1 MRLSG
6 KVALITGSARGI
18 GRSIAEAFSAEG
30 AVVVVND
37 VGNDAG
43 ARETL
48 AAITSA
54 GGTGT
59 VEMFDVSDAAQV
71 EAGVKNILAAH
82 GRIDVL
88 VNNAGITRDN
98 LLLRM
103 SEEEFDAV
111 IRVNLKGTYLL
122 TKTVTRHMM
131 KQRSG
136 KVVNISSV
144 VGMMG
149 NAGQSNYAAAKA
161 GIIGFTKA
169 TARELASRNITVNAI
184 APGFIQTAMTAALP
198 EAVQKAFLAQI
209 PLGRFAEPREVAE
222 LALFLASDA
231 SSYITGQ
238 VVGINGGMY
247 TERILDEDIP
257 RGKGGIAMQVEQRV
271 REIVAEQLERDVN
284 EITSTS
290 SLIDDLGADSL
301 DVVELVMK
309 MEEEFGIEIPDEEA
323 EKIKTV
329 NDVVQYI
336 TAHKK

>member
-1 MRLSG
+1 MGMRLSG
-6 KVALITGSARGI
+6 KVALVTGSARGI
-18 GRSIAEAFSAEG
+18 GRSIAELFCAEG
-30 AVVVVND
+30 ATVVVND
-37 VGNDAG
+37 VGSDAG

-48 AAITSA
+48 AALEAA
-54 GGTGT
+54 GGKGS

-71 EAGVKNILAAH
+71 DAGVKNILEAH

-98 LLLRM
+98 LLLRL
-103 SEEEFDAV
+103 SEEDFDAV
-111 IRVNLKGTYLL
+111 LRVNLKGTYLL
-122 TKTVTRHMM
+122 TRVVTRHMM

-136 KVVNISSV
+136 RVVNISSV

-222 LALFLASDA
+222 LALFLVSDA

-247 TERILDEDIP
+247 
-257 RGKGGIAMQVEQRV
+257 M
-271 REIVAEQLERDVN
+271 
-284 EITSTS
+284 
-290 SLIDDLGADSL
+290 
-301 DVVELVMK
+301 
-309 MEEEFGIEIPDEEA
+309 
-323 EKIKTV
+323 
-329 NDVVQYI
+329 
-336 TAHKK
+336 

>member
-6 KVALITGSARGI
+6 KVALVTGSARGI
-18 GRSIAEAFSAEG
+18 GRSIAELFCAEG
-30 AVVVVND
+30 ATVVVND
-37 VGNDAG
+37 IGSDAG

-48 AAITSA
+48 AALEAA
-54 GGTGT
+54 GGKGS

-71 EAGVKNILAAH
+71 GAGVKNILEAH

-98 LLLRM
+98 LLLRL
-103 SEEEFDAV
+103 SEDDFDAV
-111 IRVNLKGTYLL
+111 LRVNLKGTYLL
-122 TKTVTRHMM
+122 TRVVTRHMM

-136 KVVNISSV
+136 RVVNISSV

-184 APGFIQTAMTAALP
+184 APGFIRTAMTAALP
-198 EAVQKAFLAQI
+198 EAVRNAFMAQI

-247 TERILDEDIP
+247 
-257 RGKGGIAMQVEQRV
+257 M
-271 REIVAEQLERDVN
+271 
-284 EITSTS
+284 
-290 SLIDDLGADSL
+290 
-301 DVVELVMK
+301 
-309 MEEEFGIEIPDEEA
+309 
-323 EKIKTV
+323 
-329 NDVVQYI
+329 
-336 TAHKK
+336 

>member
-1 MRLSG
+1 
-6 KVALITGSARGI
+6 
-18 GRSIAEAFSAEG
+18 
-30 AVVVVND
+30 VND

-48 AAITSA
+48 AAITGSGA
-54 GGTGT
+54 SGT

-71 EAGVKNILAAH
+71 DAGVKNILAVH

-161 GIIGFTKA
+161 GILGFTKA
-169 TARELASRNITVNAI
+169 IARELAPRNVTVNAI
-184 APGFIQTAMTAALP
+184 APGFIRTAMTAGLP
-198 EAVQKAFLAQI
+198 EAVQKTFLAQI

-238 VVGINGGMY
+238 VIGLNGGMY
-247 TERILDEDIP
+247 
-257 RGKGGIAMQVEQRV
+257 M
-271 REIVAEQLERDVN
+271 
-284 EITSTS
+284 
-290 SLIDDLGADSL
+290 
-301 DVVELVMK
+301 
-309 MEEEFGIEIPDEEA
+309 
-323 EKIKTV
+323 
-329 NDVVQYI
+329 
-336 TAHKK
+336 

>member
-6 KVALITGSARGI
+6 KVALVTGSARGI
-18 GRSIAEAFSAEG
+18 GRSIAELFSAEG
-30 AVVVVND
+30 ATVVVND
-37 VGNDAG
+37 VGSDAG

-48 AAITSA
+48 AVLEAA
-54 GGTGT
+54 GGKGS

-71 EAGVKNILAAH
+71 DAGVKNILAVH

-184 APGFIQTAMTAALP
+184 APGFILTAMTAALP

-222 LALFLASDA
+222 LALFLACDA

-238 VVGINGGMY
+238 VIGINGGMY
-247 TERILDEDIP
+247 T
-257 RGKGGIAMQVEQRV
+257 
-271 REIVAEQLERDVN
+271 
-284 EITSTS
+284 
-290 SLIDDLGADSL
+290 
-301 DVVELVMK
+301 
-309 MEEEFGIEIPDEEA
+309 
-323 EKIKTV
+323 
-329 NDVVQYI
+329 
-336 TAHKK
+336 

>member
-6 KVALITGSARGI
+6 KVALVTGSARGI
-18 GRSIAEAFSAEG
+18 GRSIAELFCAEG
-30 AVVVVND
+30 ATVVVND
-37 VGNDAG
+37 VGSDAG

-48 AAITSA
+48 AMLEAA
-54 GGTGT
+54 GGKGS

-71 EAGVKNILAAH
+71 DAGVKNILEAH

-98 LLLRM
+98 LLLRL
-103 SEEEFDAV
+103 SEEDFDAV
-111 IRVNLKGTYLL
+111 LRVNLKGTFLL
-122 TKTVTRHMM
+122 TKMVTRHMI

-184 APGFIQTAMTAALP
+184 APGFIRTAMTAALP

-222 LALFLASDA
+222 LALFLASVA

-247 TERILDEDIP
+247 T
-257 RGKGGIAMQVEQRV
+257 
-271 REIVAEQLERDVN
+271 
-284 EITSTS
+284 
-290 SLIDDLGADSL
+290 
-301 DVVELVMK
+301 
-309 MEEEFGIEIPDEEA
+309 
-323 EKIKTV
+323 
-329 NDVVQYI
+329 
-336 TAHKK
+336 

>member
-6 KVALITGSARGI
+6 KVALVTGSARGI
-18 GRSIAEAFSAEG
+18 GRSIAELFCAEG
-30 AVVVVND
+30 ATVVVND
-37 VGNDAG
+37 VGSDAG

-48 AAITSA
+48 AALEAA
-54 GGTGT
+54 GGRGS

-71 EAGVKNILAAH
+71 DAGVKNILAAH

-98 LLLRM
+98 LLLRL
-103 SEEEFDAV
+103 SEDDFDAV
-111 IRVNLKGTYLL
+111 LRVNLKGTYLL
-122 TKTVTRHMM
+122 TRAVTRHMM

-136 KVVNISSV
+136 RVVNISSV

-169 TARELASRNITVNAI
+169 TARELASRNIMVNAI

-198 EAVQKAFLAQI
+198 EAVRKAFLAQI

-222 LALFLASDA
+222 LALFLVSDA

-247 TERILDEDIP
+247 
-257 RGKGGIAMQVEQRV
+257 M
-271 REIVAEQLERDVN
+271 
-284 EITSTS
+284 
-290 SLIDDLGADSL
+290 
-301 DVVELVMK
+301 
-309 MEEEFGIEIPDEEA
+309 
-323 EKIKTV
+323 
-329 NDVVQYI
+329 
-336 TAHKK
+336 

>member
-1 MRLSG
+1 MRISG
-6 KVALITGSARGI
+6 KVALVTGSARGI

-30 AVVVVND
+30 AIVVVND

-48 AAITSA
+48 AAITSS
-54 GGTGT
+54 GGSGT
-59 VEMFDVSDAAQV
+59 VEMFDVSDAV
-71 EAGVKNILAAH
+71 GVDAGVKNILAAH
-82 GRIDVL
+82 GRIDIL

-169 TARELASRNITVNAI
+169 AARELAARNITVNAI
-184 APGFIQTAMTAALP
+184 APGFIRTAMTAGLP
-198 EAVQKAFLAQI
+198 EAVQKSFLAQI
-209 PLGRFAEPREVAE
+209 PLGRFAEPKEVAE

-238 VVGINGGMY
+238 VIGLNGGMY
-247 TERILDEDIP
+247 
-257 RGKGGIAMQVEQRV
+257 M
-271 REIVAEQLERDVN
+271 
-284 EITSTS
+284 
-290 SLIDDLGADSL
+290 
-301 DVVELVMK
+301 
-309 MEEEFGIEIPDEEA
+309 
-323 EKIKTV
+323 
-329 NDVVQYI
+329 
-336 TAHKK
+336 

>member
-6 KVALITGSARGI
+6 KVALVTGSARGI
-18 GRSIAEAFSAEG
+18 GRSIAELFCAEG
-30 AVVVVND
+30 ATVVVND
-37 VGNDAG
+37 IGSDAG

-48 AAITSA
+48 AALEAA
-54 GGTGT
+54 GGKGS

-71 EAGVKNILAAH
+71 GAGVKNILEAH

-98 LLLRM
+98 LLLRL
-103 SEEEFDAV
+103 SEDDFDAV
-111 IRVNLKGTYLL
+111 LRVNLKGTYLL
-122 TKTVTRHMM
+122 TRVVTRHMM

-136 KVVNISSV
+136 RVVNISSV

-169 TARELASRNITVNAI
+169 AARELASRNITVNAI

-198 EAVQKAFLAQI
+198 EAVRNAFMAQI

-247 TERILDEDIP
+247 
-257 RGKGGIAMQVEQRV
+257 M
-271 REIVAEQLERDVN
+271 
-284 EITSTS
+284 
-290 SLIDDLGADSL
+290 
-301 DVVELVMK
+301 
-309 MEEEFGIEIPDEEA
+309 
-323 EKIKTV
+323 
-329 NDVVQYI
+329 
-336 TAHKK
+336 

>member
-6 KVALITGSARGI
+6 KVALVTGSARGI
-18 GRSIAEAFSAEG
+18 GRSIAELFCAEG
-30 AVVVVND
+30 ATVVVND
-37 VGNDAG
+37 VGSDAG

-48 AAITSA
+48 ATLEAA
-54 GGTGT
+54 GGKGS

-71 EAGVKNILAAH
+71 DAGVKNILEGH

-98 LLLRM
+98 LLLRL
-103 SEEEFDAV
+103 SEEDFDAV
-111 IRVNLKGTYLL
+111 LRVNLKGTFLL
-122 TKTVTRHMM
+122 TKMVTRHMI

-198 EAVQKAFLAQI
+198 EAVRNAFMAQI

-247 TERILDEDIP
+247 T
-257 RGKGGIAMQVEQRV
+257 
-271 REIVAEQLERDVN
+271 
-284 EITSTS
+284 
-290 SLIDDLGADSL
+290 
-301 DVVELVMK
+301 
-309 MEEEFGIEIPDEEA
+309 
-323 EKIKTV
+323 
-329 NDVVQYI
+329 
-336 TAHKK
+336 

>member
-6 KVALITGSARGI
+6 KVALVTGSARGI
-18 GRSIAEAFSAEG
+18 GRSIAELFCAEG
-30 AVVVVND
+30 ATVVVND
-37 VGNDAG
+37 VGSDAG

-48 AAITSA
+48 AMLEAA
-54 GGTGT
+54 GGKGS
-59 VEMFDVSDAAQV
+59 VEMFDVSDATQV
-71 EAGVKNILAAH
+71 DAGVKNILEAH

-98 LLLRM
+98 LLLRL
-103 SEEEFDAV
+103 SEEDFDAV
-111 IRVNLKGTYLL
+111 LRVNLKGTFLL
-122 TKTVTRHMM
+122 TKMVTRHMI

-184 APGFIQTAMTAALP
+184 APGFIRTAMTAALP

-247 TERILDEDIP
+247 T
-257 RGKGGIAMQVEQRV
+257 
-271 REIVAEQLERDVN
+271 
-284 EITSTS
+284 
-290 SLIDDLGADSL
+290 
-301 DVVELVMK
+301 
-309 MEEEFGIEIPDEEA
+309 
-323 EKIKTV
+323 
-329 NDVVQYI
+329 
-336 TAHKK
+336 

>member
-1 MRLSG
+1 MGMRLSG

-30 AVVVVND
+30 AIVVVND
-37 VGNDAG
+37 VGSDAG

-48 AAITSA
+48 AAITGS
-54 GGTGT
+54 GGNGT
-59 VEMFDVSDAAQV
+59 VEMFDVSDPAAV
-71 EAGVKNILAAH
+71 DAGVKNILAAH

-111 IRVNLKGTYLL
+111 IRVNLKGTYLM

-169 TARELASRNITVNAI
+169 SARELAPRNITVNAI
-184 APGFIQTAMTAALP
+184 APGFIRTAMTAGLP

-209 PLGRFAEPREVAE
+209 PLGRFAEPQEVAE
-222 LALFLASDA
+222 LALFLASDT

-238 VVGINGGMY
+238 VIGLNGGMY
-247 TERILDEDIP
+247 
-257 RGKGGIAMQVEQRV
+257 M
-271 REIVAEQLERDVN
+271 
-284 EITSTS
+284 
-290 SLIDDLGADSL
+290 
-301 DVVELVMK
+301 
-309 MEEEFGIEIPDEEA
+309 
-323 EKIKTV
+323 
-329 NDVVQYI
+329 
-336 TAHKK
+336 

>member
-18 GRSIAEAFSAEG
+18 GRSIAEAFGAEG
-30 AVVVVND
+30 AIVVVND
-37 VGNDAG
+37 VGTDAG

-48 AAITSA
+48 AAITGS
-54 GGTGT
+54 GGNGT
-59 VEMFDVSDAAQV
+59 VEMFDVSDPAAV
-71 EAGVKNILAAH
+71 DAGVKNILAAH

-111 IRVNLKGTYLL
+111 IRVNLKGTYLM

-169 TARELASRNITVNAI
+169 AARELAPRNITVNAI
-184 APGFIQTAMTAALP
+184 APGFIRTAMTAGLP

-209 PLGRFAEPREVAE
+209 PLGRFAEPQEVAE

-238 VVGINGGMY
+238 VIGLNGGMY
-247 TERILDEDIP
+247 
-257 RGKGGIAMQVEQRV
+257 M
-271 REIVAEQLERDVN
+271 
-284 EITSTS
+284 
-290 SLIDDLGADSL
+290 
-301 DVVELVMK
+301 
-309 MEEEFGIEIPDEEA
+309 
-323 EKIKTV
+323 
-329 NDVVQYI
+329 
-336 TAHKK
+336 

>member
-1 MRLSG
+1 MGMRLSG
-6 KVALITGSARGI
+6 KVALVTGSARGI
-18 GRSIAEAFSAEG
+18 GRSIAELFCAEG
-30 AVVVVND
+30 ATVVVND
-37 VGNDAG
+37 VGSDAG

-48 AAITSA
+48 AVLEAA
-54 GGTGT
+54 GGKGS

-71 EAGVKNILAAH
+71 DAGVKNILAVH

-169 TARELASRNITVNAI
+169 AARELASRNITVNAI
-184 APGFIQTAMTAALP
+184 APGFIRTAMTAALP

-231 SSYITGQ
+231 SSYVTGQ

-247 TERILDEDIP
+247 T
-257 RGKGGIAMQVEQRV
+257 
-271 REIVAEQLERDVN
+271 
-284 EITSTS
+284 
-290 SLIDDLGADSL
+290 
-301 DVVELVMK
+301 
-309 MEEEFGIEIPDEEA
+309 
-323 EKIKTV
+323 
-329 NDVVQYI
+329 
-336 TAHKK
+336 